1 MMTKNRLAY
10 STAQHSTAQHSTAQ
24 HSTAQV
30 GCFLLWDSFVF
41 SREILRMRAS
51 DMPNCVLGAF
61 GFGKE
66 RV

>member
-1 MMTKNRLAY
+1 MRKDLTAMMTKNRLAY
-10 STAQHSTAQHSTAQ
+10 
-24 HSTAQV
+24 STAQV

-61 GFGKE
+61 CFGKE